1 MFWDF
6 RSNTIFNEIIGEINE
21 DFETADFT
29 KYEWID
35 DPQFPWVIDNSNV
48 YEGVSSAK
56 SYPSLPNGEVS
67 HLKIDSVDVIA
78 PGDISFYKFVSSEQD
93 YDFLQFYI
101 DGNKQGEWSGIDNSW
116 SFVSFPVSVGM
127 HEFEWEYD
135 KDQYVTGGQ
144 DCAWLDYIVF
154 PPINIG
160 QTTNFNEENF
170 DFKIYPNPTIG
181 FFSVEY
187 NDNKLHTVEV
197 YDSNGKRLSRI
208 NDQKNSTEIDID
220 QYKSGVYTIKI
231 MPEAVI
237 YQIIKQ

>member
-1 MFWDF
+1 M
-6 RSNTIFNEIIGEINE
+6 
-21 DFETADFT
+21 
-29 KYEWID
+29 
-35 DPQFPWVIDNSNV
+35 
-48 YEGVSSAK
+48 
-56 SYPSLPNGEVS
+56 
-67 HLKIDSVDVIA
+67 
-78 PGDISFYKFVSSEQD
+78 
-93 YDFLQFYI
+93 QFYI

-160 QTTNFNEENF
+160 QTTNFNEKNF

-187 NDNKLHTVEV
+187 NDNKLHTV
-197 YDSNGKRLSRI
+197 KF
-208 NDQKNSTEIDID
+208 
-220 QYKSGVYTIKI
+220 
-231 MPEAVI
+231 
-237 YQIIKQ
+237 IIVMEDYLN